1 MLIKNGRNEYKKNHT
16 HDHDRPKGIKEAPV
30 ACLIAIGVTSTGCLV
45 LFFYPD
51 PVYDLMRQIVT
62 P

>member
-1 MLIKNGRNEYKKNHT
+1 MIRNTTPT
-16 HDHDRPKGIKEAPV
+16 HDHDRPNGIKEAPV
-30 ACLIAIGVTSTGCLV
+30 TCLIAIGVTSAGCLV

-51 PVYDLMRQIVT
+51 PVYELMRMVVA

>member
-1 MLIKNGRNEYKKNHT
+1 M
-16 HDHDRPKGIKEAPV
+16 
-30 ACLIAIGVTSTGCLV
+30 ACLIAIGVTSAGCLV

-51 PVYDLMRQIVT
+51 PVYDLMRQIVA